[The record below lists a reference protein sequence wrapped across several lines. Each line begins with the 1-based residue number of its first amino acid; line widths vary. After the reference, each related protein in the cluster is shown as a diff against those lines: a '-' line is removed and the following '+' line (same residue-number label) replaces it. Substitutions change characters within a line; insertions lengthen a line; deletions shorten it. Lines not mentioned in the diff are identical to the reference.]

1 MFRSCIFCFLFA
13 NRSGDIGM
21 LKVFLLSM
29 MLILNFLGTAFAQT
43 VTVTGVG
50 TDKASAIRDATRLA
64 VEQVAG
70 TYIDSRTLMQD
81 LIIQL
86 DEVYKTSHGF
96 VENIDILEEGFDGS
110 ENYYI
115 RATINVDTDPNSE
128 LISKLT
134 MIMQLNDPRIAVV
147 AFDGDSVRNNLVESS
162 LIERLL
168 DSGFSHVIENDA
180 LDLEDPNS
188 IQSFKNLN
196 GIDYLVSCRCSKFSR
211 PVTIPDHLNHVLKET
226 PFTSVKSHFR
236 VNVIKY
242 DTGEFIGSFE
252 VDGVGVENSETLA
265 EIYAVSKA
273 SEKAANKLV
282 DTFRNFSA
290 STTQNLSFTIIA
302 SDNSK
307 IEKIIEELHFIGQID
322 NVYIREISDGNA
334 VLAIDSAQ
342 KPYEIVTILKNRS
355 QFSIVIENMTN
366 NSCKLKIT

>member
-1 MFRSCIFCFLFA
+1 MFK
-13 NRSGDIGM
+13 N
-21 LKVFLLSM
+21 FLLAVI
-29 MLILNFLGTAFAQT
+29 LILNFSGSVSAQQ

-50 TDKASAIRDATRLA
+50 IDRASAIRDATRLA

-70 TYIDSRTLMQD
+70 TYIDSRTLVED
-81 LIIQL
+81 LIVQL
-86 DEVYKTSHGF
+86 NEVYKTSHGF
-96 VENIDILEEGFDGS
+96 VENIDVLEEGFDES
-110 ENYYI
+110 EIYYI
-115 RATINVDTDPNSE
+115 RAKIEVDTDSNSE
-128 LISKLT
+128 LINQLT

-147 AFDGDSVRNNLVESS
+147 AFDGDSVRNDLVESL

-180 LDLEDPNS
+180 LDLEDPND
-188 IQSFKNLN
+188 IQSFKNLT

-211 PVTIPDHLNHVLKET
+211 PVTIPDHVNHVLKET
-226 PFTSVKSHFR
+226 SFTSVKSHFR

-252 VDGVGVENSETLA
+252 VNGVGIENSEELA
-265 EIYAVSKA
+265 EIYAVSSA
-273 SEKAANKLV
+273 AEKAANKLV
-282 DTFRNFSA
+282 DTFKKFSA

-307 IEKIIEELHFIGQID
+307 IEKIIEELRFIGQID
-322 NVYIREISDGNA
+322 NVYVREISNGSA

-342 KPYEIVTILKNRS
+342 KPYELVAILKNRS
-355 QFSIVIENMTN
+355 KFDIVIENMTN